1 LHPVLANRRWFW
13 QHLVAW
19 VLAGVGLGALAHAA
33 FGASWLA
40 ALVFGLPMGVLAGPM
55 CLSAWYVMHAMPA
68 ATTGALRMGSTSA
81 LAALMTAALWATLGQ
96 AWWVLIG
103 RIGLEVEQPAP
114 SGLFPLLF
122 GLCALAYLLAMTV
135 YYVLYAYEAQAQSA
149 RRALESEVAQRD
161 AELRAL
167 RAQLDP
173 HFLFN
178 SLNSIAGLIPAD
190 PVLAREM
197 CQRLADFLRD
207 SLRLG
212 GTARISLSREVTLA
226 EQYLRIEQVRFGERL
241 MWKTEL
247 ADDTVDVAVPP
258 LLLQPLV
265 ENAVRHGVAAMLG
278 AGVIQIESR
287 RAGPRVVITISNPRD
302 PDVVRPGT
310 GFGIDIVRRRLAGT
324 YGDTAALSVE
334 REVAAFRALVV
345 VPVETGH
352 GGGEA

>member
-1 LHPVLANRRWFW
+1 MHPVLSNRHWLWR
-13 QHLVAW
+13 HLLTW
-19 VLAGVGLGALAHAA
+19 VLAGVGLAALARGV
-33 FGASWLA
+33 FGASWIGALA
-40 ALVFGLPMGVLAGPM
+40 FGPAMGLIAGPL
-55 CLSAWYVMHAMPA
+55 CLSAWYVARALPV
-68 ATTGALRMGSTSA
+68 ATTGMVRIGSTT
-81 LAALMTAALWATLGQ
+81 LFAAAITATLWATASQ
-96 AWWVLIG
+96 MWWAAIARAG
-103 RIGLEVEQPAP
+103 FDPGDAAP
-114 SGLFPLLF
+114 QGLFPLLF
-122 GLCALAYLLAMTV
+122 GLGALSYLLAVTV
-135 YYVLYAYEAQAQSA
+135 YYVLQTFDDSA
-149 RRALESEVAQRD
+149 RASRRVLESEVAQRD

-212 GTARISLSREVTLA
+212 STNRITLSREIVLA
-226 EQYLRIEQVRFGERL
+226 EQYLRIEQVRFGPRL
-241 MWKTEL
+241 TWQALVAE
-247 ADDTVDVAVPP
+247 DTASVPVPP

-278 AGVIQIESR
+278 PGEIRIETR
-287 RAGPRVVITISNPRD
+287 RAGSRVVITVSNPRD

-310 GFGIDIVRRRLAGT
+310 GFGINIVRRRLAASF
-324 YGDTAALSVE
+324 GDGAALNVE

-345 VPVETGH
+345 VPIE
-352 GGGEA
+352 GEP

>member
-1 LHPVLANRRWFW
+1 MHPVLANRRWLW
-13 QHLVAW
+13 QHLTAWGVA
-19 VLAGVGLGALAHAA
+19 GIGLGLLIRAI
-33 FGASWLA
+33 FGAGWLP
-40 ALVFGLPMGVLAGPM
+40 ALCFGVPTGLLAGPM
-55 CLSAWYVMHAMPA
+55 CLSAWYLMKATPV
-68 ATTGALRMGSTSA
+68 ATTGALRVGATAA
-81 LAALMTAALWATLGQ
+81 LAAILTATLWATAGRGWWALLRRLG
-96 AWWVLIG
+96 LD
-103 RIGLEVEQPAP
+103 LERPEP

-122 GLCALAYLLAMTV
+122 GLCALAYLLATTV
-135 YYVLYAYEAQAQSA
+135 YYVLHAYEAQASAA

-190 PVLAREM
+190 PVMAREM

-212 GTARISLSREVTLA
+212 ATARIPLRREVTLV
-226 EQYLRIEQVRFGERL
+226 EQYLAIEQVRFGPRL
-241 MWKTEL
+241 AWKTLL
-247 ADDTVDVAVPP
+247 AEDTVDVPVPP

-278 AGVIQIESR
+278 PGIIQIESR

-324 YGDTAALSVE
+324 YGDVAALSVE
-334 REVAAFRALVV
+334 REAAGFKALVV
-345 VPVETGH
+345 VPVENPS
-352 GGGEA
+352 